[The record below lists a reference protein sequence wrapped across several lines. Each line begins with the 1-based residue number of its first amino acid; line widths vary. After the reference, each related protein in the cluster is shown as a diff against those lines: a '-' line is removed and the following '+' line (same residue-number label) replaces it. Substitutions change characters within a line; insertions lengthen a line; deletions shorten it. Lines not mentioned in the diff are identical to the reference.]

1 MKNKKNVLIYP
12 QCLIYKRK
20 MEELFY
26 TKENYWVVIEND
38 IATIGVTDFVIN
50 NMNIVNYVELPT
62 IGNVCSKTDLLGVI
76 NYNDDENFELYS
88 QLSGEIIDVND
99 SLIDNCE
106 QILGNDINNNW
117 LYRISIESREELE
130 EELMS
135 QEEYE
140 EYLENL

>member
-1 MKNKKNVLIYP
+1 MKNKKNVLIYR
-12 QCLIYKRK
+12 QYLIYKRK

-106 QILGNDINNNW
+106 QILGNDIDNNW

>member
-1 MKNKKNVLIYP
+1 
-12 QCLIYKRK
+12 

-26 TKENYWVVIEND
+26 TKENYWVVVEND
-38 IATIGVTDFVIN
+38 IATIGVADFVIN
-50 NMNIVNYVELPT
+50 NMNIVNYVELPA
-62 IGNVCSKTDLLGVI
+62 IGTVCSKTDLLGVI

-88 QLSGEIIDVND
+88 QLSGEIVDVND

-140 EYLENL
+140 EYVENL

>member
-106 QILGNDINNNW
+106 QILGNDIDNNW

>member
-1 MKNKKNVLIYP
+1 
-12 QCLIYKRK
+12 

-106 QILGNDINNNW
+106 QILGNDIDNNW

>member
-1 MKNKKNVLIYP
+1 
-12 QCLIYKRK
+12 